1 MDTIQARKAAPI
13 RVVQLT
19 AAEIL
24 PNPAQPRKYFEPKAL
39 EELAESIA
47 QCGVI
52 QPLTVR
58 RLNGRYV
65 LVTGERR
72 LRASRIAGLR
82 QVPCIITDVDDE
94 TSAAIALVENLH
106 RKDLTF
112 LEEAE
117 GLQALILQCGLSRQ
131 EAARRV
137 GKSQSAVAN
146 KLRLLTLSPEILQ
159 TLLAND
165 LSERHA
171 RALLR
176 LEGETLQKKA
186 LSAIIREG
194 MTVARTEEYIDALLR
209 SPQETP
215 PARNGKATY
224 VVKDVRLFLNSVGRS
239 MDLMRQAGI
248 HAVCGKEETEDSLIL
263 TIRIP
268 KALRKRG

>member
-1 MDTIQARKAAPI
+1 MNTIQSKKQAPI
-13 RVVQLT
+13 RVVQL
-19 AAEIL
+19 AASEIQ
-24 PNPAQPRKYFEPKAL
+24 PNPSQPRRIFEPGAL
-39 EELAESIA
+39 EELAQSIA

-58 RLNGRYV
+58 RAGGRYQ

-82 QVPCIITDVDDE
+82 QVPCIVMDVDDA

-117 GLQALILQCGLSRQ
+117 GLRALILRCGLTRQ

-146 KLRLLTLSPEILQ
+146 KLRLLSLSPEILQ
-159 TLLAND
+159 TLLAEG
-165 LSERHA
+165 LTERHA

-176 LEGETLQKKA
+176 LEDEEERLAALRHVAAASFNVAQTEQYIEKRLTALQ
-186 LSAIIREG
+186 S
-194 MTVARTEEYIDALLR
+194 
-209 SPQETP
+209 TP
-215 PARNGKATY
+215 PSRRTFIL
-224 VVKDVRLFLNSVGRS
+224 KDVRLFLNTVERGLRLVREAGVEARS
-239 MDLMRQAGI
+239 DRQDT
-248 HAVCGKEETEDSLIL
+248 EEAIVL

-268 KALRKRG
+268 RQKKT